1 MRQVKIKL
9 RPSEL
14 GRTEGLDKACQCVS
28 NRILN
33 MVGRIYTVQIN
44 IDSLT
49 IQCICASIG
58 QIMVVRLGL
67 HNNCVRGVIMV
78 ILGLYSHIEGICD
91 RCSIITSPN
100 NHAIIKLG
108 TGRIYFI
115 VAVVIG
121 PITGTISD
129 CSSALIGVN
138 QGSIVAGGLNS

>member
-1 MRQVKIKL
+1 MKLSIGVVENNVYYGICGFIINLAGYLQVIEVIGAGIADFILRQVKIKL

-78 ILGLYSHIEGICD
+78 ILGLYGHIEGICD
-91 RCSIITSPN
+91 RCSIITTP
-100 NHAIIKLG
+100 
-108 TGRIYFI
+108 
-115 VAVVIG
+115 
-121 PITGTISD
+121 TI
-129 CSSALIGVN
+129 
-138 QGSIVAGGLNS
+138 